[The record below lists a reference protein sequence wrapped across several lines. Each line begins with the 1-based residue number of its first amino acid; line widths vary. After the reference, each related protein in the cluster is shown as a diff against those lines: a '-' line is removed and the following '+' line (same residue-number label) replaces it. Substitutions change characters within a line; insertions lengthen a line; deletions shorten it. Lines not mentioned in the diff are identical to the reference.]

1 MFDRLVNDAASR
13 LELPVASVS
22 ALLRE
27 VLSLITNE
35 RTGGVQGFFDLFRR
49 AGIGDVLTSSF
60 GGKEGRPVTASQL
73 ESALGASTLDKLAAS
88 SGLTRA
94 SATSALV
101 LLLPKVMGQLTPTGA
116 LPSSSTLL
124 SQVSSYLTAPMP
136 TSAQR
141 VEPTGWPRWIPWAAA
156 ALVALVGWLWL
167 RGPAGT
173 IDPQLTLNNRDGRVT
188 YSGLVRDETTRTA
201 IVNALRTTF
210 GDANVSGDIRVDRN
224 VRRAPWLPRLGDLF
238 AYLKRPGVDFS
249 LNGNAISLGGWLS
262 SADRLALTDQLRG
275 LFGSQASIGSLGDA
289 ASDAVRTANDQAL
302 AALGALGTS
311 VSAATIV
318 QAMNLAIIN
327 FATGSAQIPAD
338 SMDIIRRSAAAMKAA
353 PAGTTIEIGG
363 HTDNTGEPASNL
375 TLSQQRADAVKSA
388 LVAAGVPATMLA
400 ARGYG
405 DSRPRATIDTEYG
418 RFQNRRIEY
427 AVLR

>member
-60 GGKEGRPVTASQL
+60 GGKEGRPITASQL
-73 ESALGASTLDKLAAS
+73 ESALGASTLDKLAVS

-94 SATSALV
+94 SATSALA
-101 LLLPKVMGQLTPTGA
+101 LLLPKVIGQLTPTGV
-116 LPSSSTLL
+116 LPSSSALL

-141 VEPTGWPRWIPWAAA
+141 VEPTGWPRWVPWTAA

-173 IDPQLTLNNRDGRVT
+173 IDPQLTLNNRDGKVT

-210 GDANVSGDIRVDRN
+210 GEANVSGDIRVDRN

-275 LFGSQASIGSLGDA
+275 LFGSQASIGSVGDA
-289 ASDAVRTANDQAL
+289 AADAVRTANDKAL

-318 QAMNLAIIN
+318 QAMNLAILN
-327 FATGSAQIPAD
+327 FATGSAEIPAD
-338 SMDIIRRSAAAMKAA
+338 SMDIIRRSAEAMKAA

-363 HTDNTGEPASNL
+363 HTDNTGDPASNL

-400 ARGYG
+400 AKGYG
-405 DSRPRATIDTEYG
+405 DNRPRATNDTEYG